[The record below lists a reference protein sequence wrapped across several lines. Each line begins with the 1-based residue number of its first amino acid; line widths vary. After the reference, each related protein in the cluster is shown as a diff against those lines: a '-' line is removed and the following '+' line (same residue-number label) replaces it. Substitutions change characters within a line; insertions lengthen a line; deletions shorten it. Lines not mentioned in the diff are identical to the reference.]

1 MNNHAEADGPA
12 DGNALAQPDI
22 FVWRTFSAQAC
33 DEPNNCRRQYKRRR
47 SSLLNKRRKIDERR
61 IFAQAPG
68 KVGRI
73 SSMAV
78 PIYV

>member
-1 MNNHAEADGPA
+1 
-12 DGNALAQPDI
+12 
-22 FVWRTFSAQAC
+22 
-33 DEPNNCRRQYKRRR
+33 
-47 SSLLNKRRKIDERR
+47 LNKRRKIDERR
-61 IFAQAPG
+61 IFAQSPG